1 MTDAATTT
9 PAPKLLSGPH
19 LPLAL
24 GVIGLVTLSAL
35 ENRAVGTALP
45 TMVREFDA
53 LGSFGVANAAPN
65 ASFVFALAVAG
76 LWSDRHG
83 PTRTLRLGAI
93 VFGLAQLLIG
103 FAVAMPMVIAGRVL
117 SGIAEGLL
125 DVSLLVLVAR
135 TLPAALRP
143 RMMSLISAMWVLPSI
158 FGPLLTGVITE
169 QFGWRWVFLGAV
181 VLLIPTW
188 LLLQPAIRQSQNS
201 PEPERT
207 AEHVAELAAWRTAL
221 PWAAAISVALFT
233 LTLTGDHLG
242 DHRVIGGTVIAVA
255 LVVLA
260 VAAVRVMPRGAF
272 VAERGFPAVVA
283 MRGLVGAGFTGVGVY
298 LPLLLT
304 LQHHFS
310 PARAGVSLS
319 VTGVFWALGSW
330 LQGREHSFQRV
341 TVLRTGLALMTVGI
355 AITSLL
361 AWTDATVW
369 FGLTGWAIAGIGMGL
384 SSSSLSVL
392 MLDLSDAGNSGR
404 NASAA
409 QMASVMSIATAVSVT
424 GTLLALNAADP
435 RPWVFGVITSSGAV
449 LTALA
454 LLCAGR
460 VRKKV

>member
-1 MTDAATTT
+1 MTEATTT
-9 PAPKLLSGPH
+9 APRLFSGSH

-24 GVIGLVTLSAL
+24 GVIGLVTLSAM

-53 LGSFGVANAAPN
+53 LGSFGLANAAPN

-83 PTRTLRLGAI
+83 PLRTLRLGAI
-93 VFGLAQLLIG
+93 TFGLAQLLVG

-135 TLPAALRP
+135 ALPAVLRP

-158 FGPLLTGVITE
+158 FGPLLTGIITE

-188 LLLQPAIRQSQNS
+188 LLLQPAIRQSQNA

-207 AEHVAELAAWRTAL
+207 AEHAAELAASRTAL

-233 LTLTGDHLG
+233 LTLTGDHLAT
-242 DHRVIGGTVIAVA
+242 HRVLGGTVVIVA
-255 LVVLA
+255 LAVLA
-260 VAAVRVMPRGAF
+260 VAAVRVMPRGVF
-272 VAERGFPAVVA
+272 VARRGFPSVVA
-283 MRGLVGAGFTGVGVY
+283 IRGLGGAGFTGVSVY

-310 PARAGVSLS
+310 PSKAGISLS
-319 VTGVFWALGSW
+319 VTGVFWAFGSW
-330 LQGREHSFQRV
+330 LQGREHRFQRV
-341 TVLRTGLALMTVGI
+341 NVLRTGLALMTVGI
-355 AITSLL
+355 AVTSLL
-361 AWTDATVW
+361 AWTDASVW
-369 FGLTGWAIAGIGMGL
+369 FGLSGWAIAGIGMGL
-384 SSSSLSVL
+384 SASSLSVL
-392 MLDLSDAGNSGR
+392 MLDLSNAGNSGR
-404 NASAA
+404 NAGAA
-409 QMASVMSIATAVSVT
+409 QMGSVMSIATVVAVT
-424 GTLLALNAADP
+424 GTLLALNAANP
-435 RPWVFGVITSSGAV
+435 QPWVFGTIVTFGAV
-449 LTALA
+449 LTGLG
-454 LLCAGR
+454 LLVAGR
-460 VRKKV
+460 VRQGLE